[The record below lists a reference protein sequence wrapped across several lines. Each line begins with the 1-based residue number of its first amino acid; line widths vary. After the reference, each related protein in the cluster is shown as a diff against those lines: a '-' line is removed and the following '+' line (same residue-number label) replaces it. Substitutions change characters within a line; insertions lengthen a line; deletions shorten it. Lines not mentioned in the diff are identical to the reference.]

1 MSIAVYDNMAPK
13 AQDQF
18 QVLLCKAAYYLQAA
32 AESVSVTTPPAMF
45 PDMTPYGNDTPQVLM
60 AKLAY
65 WASQVSGGGGGGGGN
80 SVDNQALGGVAPVTS
95 TKYQVFDTDTGQM
108 WYSPTKAAPWYNI

>member
-1 MSIAVYDNMAPK
+1 MSLAVYDNMAPK

-80 SVDNQALGGVAPVTS
+80 PVTDQALGGGAPT
-95 TKYQVFDTDTGQM
+95 TAATNIVFDTDTGQM
-108 WYSPTKAAPWYNI
+108 WYSSTKAAPWSNF